1 MENLFQIVHIL
12 VGEGKVASL
21 EATENEKI
29 NINLE
34 FNGGSPFLPLLYF
47 AHHNLNA

>member
-1 MENLFQIVHIL
+1 MENLFQIVQIL

-29 NINLE
+29 NIIDKP
-34 FNGGSPFLPLLYF
+34 GVQWRQPISPFTLLCSP
-47 AHHNLNA
+47 